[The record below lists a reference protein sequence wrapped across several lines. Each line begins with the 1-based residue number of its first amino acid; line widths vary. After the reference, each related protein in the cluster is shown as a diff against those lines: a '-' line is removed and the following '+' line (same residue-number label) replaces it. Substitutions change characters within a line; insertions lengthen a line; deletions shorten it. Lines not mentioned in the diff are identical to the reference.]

1 MQELDPTILSK
12 ANAWLNGNY
21 DAAVKQE
28 IQKLIDDKAY
38 TELTDSFYR
47 DLEFGTGGLR
57 GIMGPGSNRVNK
69 YTIGTATQGLANYL
83 LKKYPGEKV
92 KVAIAHD
99 SRNNSDLFAK
109 ITAEVFSANGIH
121 VYFFKALRPTPE
133 LSFAVRTFGCKSGV
147 MLTASHNPKEYNG
160 YKAYGA
166 DGGQFVAPDDKA
178 VMDEVAAIKSIDEVK
193 FNRVDANIELIGE
206 DIDNLYLDGI
216 TKLSVSPDAISRQR
230 DLKIVYSPIH
240 GTGIT
245 LTPAALQRFGFT
257 NVTIVEEQA
266 TPDGNFPTVVYPNP
280 EEKEAL
286 TLALKKAE
294 AIDAD
299 LVLATDPDAD
309 RVGIAVKN
317 TDNEFIL
324 LNGNQTGAMLI
335 NYLLTAWQEKGKLT
349 GKEYIVKTIVTTNLI
364 EAIATAKNVKFYN
377 TLTGFKY
384 IGELM
389 TGFEGKQTFIGGG
402 EESYGYLIGEMVRDK
417 DAVVSSAF
425 IAEMTAYY
433 KDKGSSLFEALVET
447 YIQYGFYKEKLISIT
462 KKGKS
467 GAEDIKAMMEQYRT
481 NPPATLGGSKV
492 TLLKDYEKRVQT
504 NLVNNTTSAIELP
517 KSDVLQFITEDGS
530 IISARPSGTEPKIKF
545 YCSVNGKLASKEAY
559 KETDKQLDAKIDA
572 IMHDLGV

>member
-1 MQELDPTILSK
+1 MQELDAPVLDKVNS
-12 ANAWLNGNY
+12 WLQGSY
-21 DAAVKQE
+21 DADVKQQ
-28 IQKLIDDKAY
+28 IQSLLNSNAY

-57 GIMGPGSNRVNK
+57 GTMGPGSNRINK
-69 YTIGTATQGLANYL
+69 YTIGTATQGLANHL
-83 LKKYPGEKV
+83 LKKYPNEKI

-99 SRNNSDLFAK
+99 SRNNSDLFAN

-133 LSFAVRTFGCKSGV
+133 LSFAIRYLGCKSGV

-160 YKAYGA
+160 YKAYSA
-166 DGGQFVAPDDKA
+166 DGGQFVFPEDKA
-178 VMDEVAAIKSIDEVK
+178 VMDEVAAIKSVDDVK
-193 FNRVDANIELIGE
+193 FDRVDANIELIGE
-206 DIDNLYLDGI
+206 EIDKLYLDKI
-216 TKLSVSPDAISRQR
+216 TELSVSKEAIKRQK

-245 LTPAALQRFGFT
+245 LVPKALEMFGFE
-257 NVTIVEEQA
+257 NVILVDEQT

-294 AIDAD
+294 EVDAD

-324 LNGNQTGAMLI
+324 LNGNQTGSMLI
-335 NYLLTAWQEKGKLT
+335 NYLLTAWQQAGKLN
-349 GKEYIVKTIVTTNLI
+349 GKQYIVKTIVTSNLI
-364 EAIATAKNVKFYN
+364 EQIAIAKNVKYYN

-389 TGFEGKQTFIGGG
+389 TSLEGKETFIGGG
-402 EESYGYLIGEMVRDK
+402 EESYGYLVGELVRDK

-433 KDKGSSLFEALVET
+433 KDKGSSLFEALVDT

-467 GAEDIKAMMEQYRT
+467 GAEDIKALMEKFRT

-492 TLLKDYEKRVQT
+492 IMLKDYEKGIETDLDT
-504 NLVNNTTSAIELP
+504 NLTRQLEFP
-517 KSDVLQFITEDGS
+517 KSDVLQFITADGS

-545 YCSVNGKLASKEAY
+545 YCSVNGKLANKEEY
-559 KETDKQLDAKIDA
+559 KATDKQLEEKIDV
-572 IMHDLGV
+572 IIKDLGV

>member
-1 MQELDPTILSK
+1 MQELEPAVLQKINS
-12 ANAWLNGNY
+12 WLQGSY
-21 DAAVKQE
+21 DQTVKNE
-28 IQKLIDDKAY
+28 IQKLLDEKAY

-57 GIMGPGSNRVNK
+57 GIMGNGTNRINK
-69 YTIGTATQGLANYL
+69 YTIGAATQGLANYL
-83 LKKYPGEKV
+83 KKTYPGEKI

-99 SRNNSDLFAK
+99 SRNNAELFSR

-133 LSFAVRTFGCKSGV
+133 LSFAVRVLGCKSGV

-166 DGGQFVAPDDKA
+166 DGGQFVSPADTA
-178 VMDEVAAIKSIDEVK
+178 VMDEVAAIKSIDEVH
-193 FNRVDANIELIGE
+193 FTRVDANIEEIGE
-206 DIDNLYLDGI
+206 EIDEQYLSKI
-216 TKLSVSPDAISRQR
+216 TALSVSPEAIHRQK

-245 LTPAALQRFGFT
+245 LVPQALKRFGFE
-257 NVTIVEEQA
+257 NVILVDEQI
-266 TPDGNFPTVVYPNP
+266 TPDGNFPTVIYPNP

-286 TLALKKAE
+286 TLALKKAKE
-294 AIDAD
+294 VDAD

-317 TDNEFIL
+317 LDNEFVL
-324 LNGNQTGAMLI
+324 LNGNQTGCMLI

-349 GKEYIVKTIVTTNLI
+349 GKEYIVKTIVTSNLI
-364 EAIATAKNVKFYN
+364 DAIAAAKHVTCYN

-389 TGFEGKQTFIGGG
+389 TKFEGKQTFIGGG
-402 EESYGYLIGEMVRDK
+402 EESYGYLIGELVRDK

-433 KDKGSSLFEALVET
+433 KDKGTSLFEALINT
-447 YIQYGFYKEKLISIT
+447 YVQYGFYKEKLISIT

-467 GAEDIKAMMEQYRT
+467 GAEEIKEMMEKFRT
-481 NPPATLGGSKV
+481 NPPVTLGGSKV
-492 TLLKDYEKRVQT
+492 TTLKDYEKSLET
-504 NLVNNTTSAIELP
+504 DLVTGKISKIELP
-517 KSDVLQFITEDGS
+517 TSDVLQFITADGS

-545 YCSVNGKLASKEAY
+545 YCSVNGKLANAAVY
-559 KETDKQLDAKIDA
+559 QETDKQLELKIDT
-572 IMHDLGV
+572 IIKDLGV

>member
-1 MQELDPTILSK
+1 MQELDPTILQK
-12 ANAWLNGNY
+12 ANSWLQGNY
-21 DAAVKQE
+21 DADIKQE

-57 GIMGPGSNRVNK
+57 GTMGPGSNRINK
-69 YTIGTATQGLANYL
+69 YTIGAATQGLANYL
-83 LKKYPGEKV
+83 KKTYPGEKI

-99 SRNNSDLFAK
+99 SRNNADFFST
-109 ITAEVFSANGIH
+109 ITAEVFSANDIY

-133 LSFAVRTFGCKSGV
+133 LSFAVRHLGCKSGV

-166 DGGQFVAPDDKA
+166 DGGQFVAPHDKA
-178 VMDEVAAIKSIDEVK
+178 VMDEVAAISSVDDIK
-193 FNRVDANIELIGE
+193 FNRVDANIKEIGE
-206 DIDNLYLDGI
+206 DIDELYLSKI
-216 TKLSVSPDAISRQR
+216 TELSVSPDAIARQKN
-230 DLKIVYSPIH
+230 LKIVYSPIH

-245 LTPAALQRFGFT
+245 LVPQALKRFGFE
-257 NVTIVEEQA
+257 NVILVDEQI

-286 TLALKKAE
+286 TLALKKAQE
-294 AIDAD
+294 TDAD

-317 TDNEFIL
+317 TDGEFVL

-335 NYLLTAWQEKGKLT
+335 NYLLTAWEEKGKLT

-364 EAIATAKNVKFYN
+364 ERIAEAKNVTYYN

-389 TGFEGKQTFIGGG
+389 THFEGKQTFIGGG
-402 EESYGYLIGEMVRDK
+402 EESYGYLIGELVRDK

-433 KDKGSSLFEALVET
+433 KDKGSSLFEALIDT
-447 YIQYGFYKEKLISIT
+447 YVQYGFYKEKLISLT
-462 KKGKS
+462 KKGKT
-467 GAEDIKAMMEQYRT
+467 GAEEIKEMMEKFRT

-492 TLLKDYEKRVQT
+492 ITLKDYEKRIETDLVT
-504 NLVNNTTSAIELP
+504 NTSKAIELP
-517 KSDVLQFITEDGS
+517 TSDVLQFITEDGS

-545 YCSVNGKLASKEAY
+545 YCSVNGKLESKEAY
-559 KETDKQLDAKIDA
+559 NETDKQLDAKIA
-572 IMHDLGV
+572 SIMQDLGV

>member
-1 MQELDPTILSK
+1 MQELDPSILQK
-12 ANAWLNGNY
+12 VNTWLEGNY
-21 DAAVKQE
+21 DADVKKE
-28 IQKLIDDKAY
+28 IQALLDAKAY

-57 GIMGPGSNRVNK
+57 GTMGPGSNRINK
-69 YTIGTATQGLANYL
+69 YTIGAATQGLANYL
-83 LKKYPGEKV
+83 KKTYPGEKV

-99 SRNNSDLFAK
+99 SRNNADLFSN
-109 ITAEVFSANGIH
+109 ITAEVFSANDIH

-133 LSFAVRTFGCKSGV
+133 LSFAVRHFGCKSGV

-166 DGGQFVAPDDKA
+166 DGGQFVSPHDKA
-178 VMDEVAAIKSIDEVK
+178 VMDEVAKIASIDEIK
-193 FNRVDANIELIGE
+193 FNRVDANIEEIGE
-206 DIDNLYLDGI
+206 EVDELYLAGI
-216 TKLSVSPDAISRQR
+216 AKLSISPEAIQRQK
-230 DLKIVYSPIH
+230 DLKIVFSPIH

-245 LTPAALQRFGFT
+245 LVPQALERFGFE
-257 NVTIVEEQA
+257 NVILVDEQT
-266 TPDGNFPTVVYPNP
+266 TPDGNFPTVIYPNP

-286 TLALKKAE
+286 TLALKKAQE
-294 AIDAD
+294 TDAD

-324 LNGNQTGAMLI
+324 LNGNQTGCMLI
-335 NYLLTAWQEKGKLT
+335 NYLLSAWEDKGKLT
-349 GKEYIVKTIVTTNLI
+349 GKEYIVKTIVTSNLI
-364 EAIATAKNVKFYN
+364 DTIAAAKNVTCYN

-389 TGFEGKQTFIGGG
+389 THFEGKQTFIGGG
-402 EESYGYLIGEMVRDK
+402 EESYGYLIGELVRDK

-433 KDKGSSLFEALVET
+433 KDKGSSLFEALLDT
-447 YIQYGFYKEKLISIT
+447 YVQYGFYKEKLISIT
-462 KKGKS
+462 KKGKT
-467 GAEDIKAMMEQYRT
+467 GAEEIKAMMETFRK

-492 TLLKDYEKRVQT
+492 VTLKDYEFRVET
-504 NLVNNTTSAIELP
+504 DLNTNTTKAIELP
-517 KSDVLQFITEDGS
+517 TSDVLQFITEDGS

-559 KETDKQLDAKIDA
+559 AETDKQLEAKIDA
-572 IMHDLGV
+572 IMKDLGV